1 MRVARGAMWGS
12 LVSCGGLAIRPPQI
26 TGKPSNAAGSLPHRA
41 GGFTIRRTLE
51 SRLWKFGCAP
61 TPGGRIAN
69 PPQVHN
75 LPHMKHFWAGMLL
88 CTVAASTALALDPRK
103 SLTQYSHRLWTQQ
116 DGLPQDTIRAI
127 AQTTDGYLWLGTDE
141 GLARFDGYEFVSF
154 SKANGD
160 LPGNSITALAATADG
175 SLWIGTSNGLAQYRD
190 HRFHTFTVKQGLPD
204 NAITALYSDH
214 AGTLWLVA
222 GLYLSRYQNG
232 QFTNYRPQAEIPLSS
247 VRAVSEDRHHDLWV
261 AGFSRVV
268 KMSGGG
274 KFVTMMEPD
283 ALQGMVVLSMI
294 SDRGGNLWIGGNQGI
309 IERTADG
316 GIRKYTQ
323 RDGLP
328 DLSVRALWQDREG
341 NIWAGTNNGFARLES
356 GRFATSREA
365 GRDAD
370 LVRCLFEDRE
380 GNLWIGSNSGL
391 MRLRSDIFTVY
402 GEAEGLPSDEPNTVF
417 QDRAGR
423 VWVGFHDSGLMLFSG
438 GTRRVFTTRD
448 GLPDNDVFQVR
459 QASNGDLLVTTRAGL
474 ARMQGTHFRN
484 YTWPDPLGRRGLF
497 DALEDRQGRLW
508 LATPGGL
515 GVLRG
520 NEYRDVVPGGPLL
533 IEFMASLCEGR
544 DGALWAGTY
553 GKGLWRIKGAEQRLF
568 TTADGLSSDEIRSLY
583 EDPEGTL
590 WIATFGGGLNAWR
603 DGRFFHYT
611 AKDGLP
617 SDNVAQVS
625 DDGPSLW
632 LSTTRGI
639 SRISKRQLRDFSER
653 RRTLLEPEN
662 YGVEDGLRSAQCA
675 PGYPKAG
682 GGTRTADGRLW
693 FTTGRGL
700 AVLDPGARKQTPLA
714 PAVQV
719 VDMTANGDPVDLARP
734 ARLEPSSER
743 LQIRYTGIYLGAP
756 ERVQYS
762 YRLDGLDK
770 NWVAAGN
777 RRVIDYNTLSH
788 GPYRFTVRAL
798 LPGGPASEQ
807 SYAFEVLPHIYETA
821 WFRLLCAV
829 LVAAAAWAVYGLRL
843 RQIRYRFSLVLDERA
858 RLAREIHDTLAQG
871 FVGISSQLDA
881 VAMCMPDEKS
891 PARKYLD
898 LARRMARHS
907 LTEARR
913 SVMDLRA
920 SALEGQDLIAAIES
934 GTRMWTAG
942 SGVRVE
948 VVVDAGTPGEL
959 PEEMEQHLLRIAQE
973 AVTNVLKHAEASQI
987 WVKLHAEARKL
998 YLRIADD
1005 GRGFEQADVFQSR
1018 GGHFGL
1024 IGMRERAERL
1034 GGELHLSSHPGEGTE
1049 VEVMVPLP

>member
-1 MRVARGAMWGS
+1 VRRIGAAVVLCAVAG
-12 LVSCGGLAIRPPQI
+12 
-26 TGKPSNAAGSLPHRA
+26 
-41 GGFTIRRTLE
+41 
-51 SRLWKFGCAP
+51 
-61 TPGGRIAN
+61 
-69 PPQVHN
+69 
-75 LPHMKHFWAGMLL
+75 
-88 CTVAASTALALDPRK
+88 STALALDPRM

-116 DGLPQDTIRAI
+116 HGLPQDTIRAI
-127 AQTTDGYLWLGTDE
+127 AQTADGYLWLGTDE

-154 SKANGD
+154 TKANGD
-160 LPGNSITALAATADG
+160 LPANSITALAATADG

-190 HRFHTFTVKQGLPD
+190 HRFRTFTVKQGLPD

-214 AGTLWLVA
+214 EGTLWLVA

-232 QFTNYRPQAEIPLSS
+232 RFTNYRPEADIPVSS
-247 VRAVSEDRHHDLWV
+247 VRAVCEDRHHDLWV

-274 KFVTMMEPD
+274 KFVTMMEPG

-294 SDRGGNLWIGGNQGI
+294 SDRDGNLWIGGNQGI
-309 IERTADG
+309 VERTADG
-316 GIRKYTQ
+316 AIRKYTQ

-328 DLSVRALWQDREG
+328 DPSVRALWQDRDG
-341 NIWAGTNNGFARLES
+341 NIWAGTNNGFARFEG

-380 GNLWIGSNSGL
+380 GNMWIGSNSGL

-448 GLPDNDVFQVR
+448 GLPDNDVFQIR
-459 QASNGDLLVTTRAGL
+459 EAANGDLLVATRAGL
-474 ARMQGTHFRN
+474 ARMTGTPFRTHFRAHFRN
-484 YTWPDPLGRRGLF
+484 YTPPDRLGRKGLF
-497 DALEDRQGRLW
+497 DALEDSRGRLW
-508 LATPGGL
+508 LAAPGGL
-515 GVLRG
+515 GMLRG
-520 NEYRDVVPGGPLL
+520 SQYNGVVPGGLLL
-533 IEFMASLCEGR
+533 IEFVASLCEGR
-544 DGALWAGTY
+544 DGAIWAGTY
-553 GKGLWRIKGAEQRLF
+553 GKGLWRIQGTEQRLF
-568 TTADGLSSDEIRSLY
+568 TTADGLSSDEIRALY
-583 EDPEGTL
+583 EDAEGTL

-611 AKDGLP
+611 EKDGLP
-617 SDNVAQVS
+617 SDNVAEVS
-625 DDGPSLW
+625 DDGQSLW

-653 RRTLLEPEN
+653 RRARLEPEN

-682 GGTRTADGRLW
+682 GGTRTSDGRLW

-700 AVLDPGARKQTPLA
+700 AVLDPGARKQIPLA
-714 PAVQV
+714 PAVQFV
-719 VDMTANGDPVDLARP
+719 EMTANGDPVDLGRS
-734 ARLEPSSER
+734 ARLPPTSER

-762 YRLDGLDK
+762 YKLDGLDK
-770 NWVAAGN
+770 VWVAAGN
-777 RRVIDYNTLSH
+777 RRAINYNSLSH
-788 GPYRFTVRAL
+788 GKYRFTVRAL
-798 LPGGPASEQ
+798 LPGGPASER
-807 SYAFEVLPHIYETA
+807 SYAFEVLPQFYETA

-829 LVAAAAWAVYGLRL
+829 LAAAGAWAVYGLRL
-843 RQIRYRFSLVLDERA
+843 RQIRYRFTLVLDERA

-881 VAMCMPDEKS
+881 VAMCLPDEKS

-920 SALEGQDLIAAIES
+920 SALEGQDLAAAIES

-942 SGVRVE
+942 SGVRVD

-959 PEEMEQHLLRIAQE
+959 PDEMEQHLLRIAQE
-973 AVTNVLKHAEASQI
+973 AVTNVLKHAGASQI

-1005 GRGFEQADVFQSR
+1005 GRGFVQDDVFQSR